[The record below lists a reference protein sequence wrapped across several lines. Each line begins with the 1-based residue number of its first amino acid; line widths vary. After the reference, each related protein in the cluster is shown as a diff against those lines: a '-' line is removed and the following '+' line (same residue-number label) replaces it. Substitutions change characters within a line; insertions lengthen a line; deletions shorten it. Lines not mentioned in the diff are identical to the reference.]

1 MRFFD
6 NTLEALIIKYTL
18 GTMFI
23 TVTLVFG
30 IKILI
35 LLSTVAKL
43 KLIGILTSLKDTPWE
58 FIFDGAKT
66 IWERGSVK

>member
-6 NTLEALIIKYTL
+6 NSLEALIIKYTL
-18 GTMFI
+18 GTMFV
-23 TVTLVFG
+23 TVTIVFG
-30 IKILI
+30 VKILI

-43 KLIGILTSLKDTPWE
+43 KLAGLLASLEGTAWE
-58 FIFDGAKT
+58 FLFDGAKV